1 MQAASTYL
9 SSPSWSARHVTDYRF
24 RPAATVAKDDLL
36 ELRTDLARD
45 GDAVPE
51 WLDALI
57 RNFETASDRHGMMSF
72 DHFRGFA
79 ARTGLLRGARAS

>member
-1 MQAASTYL
+1 MQAASTYS

-36 ELRTDLARD
+36 EL
-45 GDAVPE
+45 
-51 WLDALI
+51 I

-79 ARTGLLRGARAS
+79 ARTGLPLDARAS